1 MLLNSTRVKGNQTI
15 EFDQLKEYH
24 KRNIFLE
31 KNIEKNESGR
41 LVPDRFLFFKIK
53 NDILIALKLAYN
65 TNKLYKTLD

>member
-31 KNIEKNESGR
+31 KNIKKNESGR
-41 LVPDRFLFFKIK
+41 LVPDCFLFFKIK

-65 TNKLYKTLD
+65 KNKLYKTLD

>member
-24 KRNIFLE
+24 KRHIFLE

-65 TNKLYKTLD
+65 KNKLYKTLD